1 MDERDGEKQRRRACL
16 ERSPRGPRHSGGRSL
31 FPESVGEYLAQR
43 GFDPCVARAA
53 SRIGRSGV
61 PKQHPEGTG
70 VGDGAGGGRTHCWR
84 PQRRR
89 GFRPRHQPPARAAR
103 RPGASESTARGGVR
117 TCAAPHAA
125 ARRQGTHWGRRWRRA
140 RAEDGLRV
148 PDHWEALQQPG
159 KGGGKAVHV
168 RDLRQRAR
176 RRRHRC
182 GPAGWKMGRMR
193 LGASL
198 RPGASGPV
206 FSARPRKQA
215 VCSSCRRPSNALP
228 AVWPMRRQ
236 RATVLGLGLLL
247 GCAAFAGGAHVR
259 TAAHANVRILNARRG
274 RSSSARGGTEDP
286 VGEAMFA
293 TDPSPPARGPRRG
306 TTPGLFSQARFA
318 QADVAEKRFRAWQ
331 GGRGAPR
338 RRGPGPDGQPP
349 RPAASLAGSLAKK
362 AKSAMGGSKK
372 QSKGSGAGSSG
383 GADSGAE
390 AANGTLV
397 VTAGS
402 NAPGAPPCCQVR
414 ACVRAWMWGVGG
426 KARTPRLAGQPESWT
441 RRVTPTPHRSARLR

>member
-182 GPAGWKMGRMR
+182 GPAGWKMENGADAPGRIFAAGRFWAR
-193 LGASL
+193 LLCAAPEAGCVFFLSAAVQRLTCCVAHAAAEGDCAGAGPPPGLCRL
-198 RPGASGPV
+198 RWR
-206 FSARPRKQA
+206 RPRA
-215 VCSSCRRPSNALP
+215 HRRTCE
-228 AVWPMRRQ
+228 RQ
-236 RATVLGLGLLL
+236 NPK
-247 GCAAFAGGAHVR
+247 C
-259 TAAHANVRILNARRG
+259 
-274 RSSSARGGTEDP
+274 
-286 VGEAMFA
+286 
-293 TDPSPPARGPRRG
+293 
-306 TTPGLFSQARFA
+306 TTWSEQ
-318 QADVAEKRFRAWQ
+318 
-331 GGRGAPR
+331 
-338 RRGPGPDGQPP
+338 
-349 RPAASLAGSLAKK
+349 
-362 AKSAMGGSKK
+362 
-372 QSKGSGAGSSG
+372 
-383 GADSGAE
+383 
-390 AANGTLV
+390 
-397 VTAGS
+397 
-402 NAPGAPPCCQVR
+402 
-414 ACVRAWMWGVGG
+414 
-426 KARTPRLAGQPESWT
+426 
-441 RRVTPTPHRSARLR
+441 